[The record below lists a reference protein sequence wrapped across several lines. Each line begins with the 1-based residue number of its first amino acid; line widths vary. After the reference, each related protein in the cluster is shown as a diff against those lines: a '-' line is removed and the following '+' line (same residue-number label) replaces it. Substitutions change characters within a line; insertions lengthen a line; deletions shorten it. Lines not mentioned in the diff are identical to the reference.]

1 MKENLLLLKDLLE
14 PQRTKFI
21 SIWLQYQK
29 NVHIDKLDNIVNKY
43 NNTCHSTIKM
53 ETVDVKSNTY
63 INFSKEINDKDAK
76 LKIGDIVRM
85 SKYKNI
91 FAKVYIPNWSE
102 EMCRRHIYLL
112 ILTEKKLLKL
122 FTKKNFKKHIKKAL

>member
-1 MKENLLLLKDLLE
+1 
-14 PQRTKFI
+14 
-21 SIWLQYQK
+21 
-29 NVHIDKLDNIVNKY
+29 
-43 NNTCHSTIKM
+43 M

-102 EMCRRHIYLL
+102 EMCRRHMYLL
-112 ILTEKKLLKL
+112 ILTEKKLLKR
-122 FTKKNFKKHIKKAL
+122 FTKNNFKKHIKKAL

>member
-1 MKENLLLLKDLLE
+1 
-14 PQRTKFI
+14 
-21 SIWLQYQK
+21 
-29 NVHIDKLDNIVNKY
+29 
-43 NNTCHSTIKM
+43 M
-53 ETVDVKSNTY
+53 EIVDVKSNTY

-102 EMCRRHIYLL
+102 EMCRRHMYLL
-112 ILTEKKLLKL
+112 ILTEKKLLKR
-122 FTKKNFKKHIKKAL
+122 FTKKNFEKHIKKAL